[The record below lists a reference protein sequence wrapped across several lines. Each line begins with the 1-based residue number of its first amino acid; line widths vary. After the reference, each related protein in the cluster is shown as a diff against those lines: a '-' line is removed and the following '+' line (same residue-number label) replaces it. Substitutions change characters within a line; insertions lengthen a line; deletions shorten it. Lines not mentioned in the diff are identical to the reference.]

1 MTVLRDGYFDGAY
14 RRPGDVIE
22 VEEAWIESL
31 ELARF
36 AEGESWPANRSTSP
50 REPIT
55 PKTAS
60 PMPREKP
67 TP

>member
-36 AEGESWPANRSTSP
+36 AEGESWPANS
-50 REPIT
+50 
-55 PKTAS
+55 
-60 PMPREKP
+60 
-67 TP
+67 